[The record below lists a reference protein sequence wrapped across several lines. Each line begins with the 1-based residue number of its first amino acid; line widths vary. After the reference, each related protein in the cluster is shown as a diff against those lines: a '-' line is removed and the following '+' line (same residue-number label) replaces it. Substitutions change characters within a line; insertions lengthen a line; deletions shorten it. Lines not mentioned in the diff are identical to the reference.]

1 MVKPSSITAELP
13 VRGGRRP
20 KPARGGG
27 VPYPGTVTEILCPR
41 KSILTNNPIS
51 TVASLHAVDLIP
63 LQILLTSLVLLAKF
77 APLRVTEVK

>member
-41 KSILTNNPIS
+41 YYIIFVNITY
-51 TVASLHAVDLIP
+51 
-63 LQILLTSLVLLAKF
+63 
-77 APLRVTEVK
+77 